1 MTGSAASA
9 TERHGSCLTGGGP
22 GIPQERRVTTTIDS
36 DQKLHLVF
44 GGELED
50 VSGVRFR
57 DIKDLDIVGIF
68 PDYASA
74 QTAWRAKAQ
83 ATVDSAQTRYF
94 IVHLHR
100 LLEP

>member
-1 MTGSAASA
+1 MTEPAGSALQPPSPVSP
-9 TERHGSCLTGGGP
+9 E
-22 GIPQERRVTTTIDS
+22 ERRVTTTIDS

-57 DIKDLDIVGIF
+57 DVKDLDIVGVF

-74 QTAWRAKAQ
+74 QTAWRSKAQ